1 MADSSAVLAAA
12 RSAQNPKKKVMK
24 GPEIDLDMDA
34 LMAGVLGEGDDKK
47 KKKQKEE
54 DDGEE
59 KMHGTASV
67 DAAAKARAHARENV
81 VDELLTE
88 YAAEPHTKVKMKKK
102 KVRRYPCYNFRKI
115 MGCAHVDLHTCVL
128 EGKLGRCR
136 RTLRRLGK
144 KVSEGRAK
152 GPGEGRP
159 GRGERRE
166 GGEGGRGMSTSP
178 AVRSFVGRSP
188 PDTPRATPHPPQKDT
203 PSFERDFFR
212 ASVLPPQDDTPSL
225 RSLSDLARF
234 AHSPASPTRPPRSL
248 ARFAHSPASLTR
260 TLRSLARFA
269 HSPAS
274 LIRPPRSLARFRSPL
289 PPLTS
294 SLRLLRHLRTP
305 PPPLPSPPQ
314 HAERINEH
322 DVRGRTAL
330 SLAVKESREDIAD
343 LILSSTDSDP
353 DLRDKWTGMAPL
365 HHAAHLGLTNTVS
378 KIIWRQGDINIT
390 DNNGTTPLMMA
401 CAIGNERCA
410 RPHP

>member
-115 MGCAHVDLHTCVL
+115 IGCAHVDLHTCVL

-144 KVSEGRAK
+144 K
-152 GPGEGRP
+152 
-159 GRGERRE
+159 
-166 GGEGGRGMSTSP
+166 
-178 AVRSFVGRSP
+178 
-188 PDTPRATPHPPQKDT
+188 
-203 PSFERDFFR
+203 
-212 ASVLPPQDDTPSL
+212 
-225 RSLSDLARF
+225 
-234 AHSPASPTRPPRSL
+234 
-248 ARFAHSPASLTR
+248 
-260 TLRSLARFA
+260 
-269 HSPAS
+269 
-274 LIRPPRSLARFRSPL
+274 
-289 PPLTS
+289 
-294 SLRLLRHLRTP
+294 
-305 PPPLPSPPQ
+305 

-401 CAIGNERCA
+401 CAIGNERMVNMLLEENADPEKRDNYHWNSLFYAAYGGSVKVTEKILNQGINKRLKDKKKMIAQDWSDFCGHGEVSA
-410 RPHP
+410 LLENFQISMSTDKYKGAMG